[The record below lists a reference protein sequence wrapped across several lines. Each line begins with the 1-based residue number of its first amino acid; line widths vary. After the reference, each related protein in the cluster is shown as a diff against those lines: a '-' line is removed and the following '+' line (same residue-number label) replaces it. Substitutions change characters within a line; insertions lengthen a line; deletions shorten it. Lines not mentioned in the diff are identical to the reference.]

1 VVEARNVTGN
11 EYADWIAAYLTKSYG
26 PRGLVVYREVSL
38 GKTIIG
44 KNRRVDMLAIDQSTD
59 RAIVFECKYQASFG
73 TADEKIPY
81 TLQDLEAL
89 HVPAFLIY
97 AGAGFSTG
105 VLHLLE
111 GSPIAAYCLPGSS
124 LEPSGATLELDHVM
138 ATRFGWWGSVLRQK
152 TPFDVNHWL
161 DKQRS
166 KGESG
171 EESVGAERADLEPF
185 LPGLEFPPFSK
196 LN

>member
-1 VVEARNVTGN
+1 MVKTRAVTGN
-11 EYADWIAAYLTKSYG
+11 EYADWIAAYLSKSYG
-26 PRGLVVYREVSL
+26 SRGLVVYREVSL

-44 KNRRVDMLAIDQSTD
+44 KNRRVDVLAIDRHTD

-81 TLQDLEAL
+81 TLSDLEAL
-89 HVPAFLIY
+89 HVPAFLVY

-111 GSPIAAYCLPGSS
+111 GSPIAAHCMPPPS
-124 LEPSGATLELDHVM
+124 LEPGPNTLELDHVM
-138 ATRFGWWGSVLRQK
+138 AARFGWWSAVLRQRA
-152 TPFDVNHWL
+152 PFDVQGWL
-161 DKQRS
+161 EKTRA
-166 KGESG
+166 KGDLPASE
-171 EESVGAERADLEPF
+171 GAEEEELF
-185 LPGLEFPPFSK
+185 LPGIEASAGSK